1 MTEPKPGVLVADH
14 EGFFREA
21 IRDAL
26 AEAGIECRTAA
37 GGEEALGAADD
48 PAVGVVVL
56 DLQLSEPGG
65 LEVLER
71 LRSRRPELR
80 VIALS
85 TATDQDLVLEALRV
99 HACDYLAKPLH
110 EEELVLTVQ
119 RALRSYQVEAAGAT
133 LRERLARLD
142 AQLARLAEPAP
153 EGERPVESLAER
165 AAVAVAVVLGATKT
179 SLMVLD
185 ETGEVLRVEAATGRD
200 LVPRDMDA
208 VKAGEGAAGVALAE
222 GAAIAVADVAADARF
237 AGRVPSD
244 RYSSSSFAVAA
255 CPGPRGPL
263 GVLCA
268 SDRDS
273 GAPFGEDDL
282 ALLRILALQ
291 VGQRLATALGPE
303 ADADAA
309 GDAEP
314 RALPNGGG
322 SGWRDAELARAICDV
337 MADEVEPDRII
348 DAALRPVAS
357 ELPAAPASLYLIED
371 GALVLQGQCEGG
383 GSSDRS
389 RLPPGRGLTGT
400 VVQTG
405 RLVASGQP
413 ASDPRFD
420 PEVDTPADGSVAP
433 LLCVPLRLRGRVVG
447 MARAF
452 GSVDSSTS
460 AETGEMLSAVLS
472 AAVRNVLLYRSLLD
486 SIDDV
491 AEARREAR
499 EASRGR

>member
-14 EGFFREA
+14 ERFFREA

-26 AEAGIECRTAA
+26 AEAGIECRMVA

-65 LEVLER
+65 LEVLEQ
-71 LRSRRPELR
+71 LSSRRPELR

-85 TATDQDLVLEALRV
+85 TATEQDLVLEALRV

-110 EEELVLTVQ
+110 EEELVLTVR
-119 RALRSYQVEAAGAT
+119 RALRSYQVEAAGTT
-133 LRERLARLD
+133 LRERLGRLEAQVARLS
-142 AQLARLAEPAP
+142 EPAP
-153 EGERPVESLAER
+153 ESERPGEWLAER

-185 ETGEVLRVEAATGRD
+185 EPGEALRVEAATGRGR
-200 LVPRDMDA
+200 VPRDMDA

-268 SDRDS
+268 TDRDS
-273 GAPFGEDDL
+273 GVPFGEDDL
-282 ALLRILALQ
+282 TLLRILALQ
-291 VGQRLATALGPE
+291 VGQRLATECSSAPQAGE
-303 ADADAA
+303 ARA
-309 GDAEP
+309 P
-314 RALPNGGG
+314 RAGAG
-322 SGWRDAELARAICDV
+322 SGERDAELARAICDV
-337 MADEVEPDRII
+337 MADQVEPDRII
-348 DAALRPVAS
+348 DASLRPVAS
-357 ELPAAPASLYLIED
+357 ELPAAPASLYLIDD

-420 PEVDTPADGSVAP
+420 PEVDTPANGSVAP

-447 MARAF
+447 VARAF

-472 AAVRNVLLYRSLLD
+472 AAVRNVLLYRSLID

-499 EASRGR
+499 GAGRG

>member
-1 MTEPKPGVLVADH
+1 
-14 EGFFREA
+14 
-21 IRDAL
+21 
-26 AEAGIECRTAA
+26 
-37 GGEEALGAADD
+37 
-48 PAVGVVVL
+48 
-56 DLQLSEPGG
+56 
-65 LEVLER
+65 
-71 LRSRRPELR
+71 
-80 VIALS
+80 
-85 TATDQDLVLEALRV
+85 
-99 HACDYLAKPLH
+99 
-110 EEELVLTVQ
+110 
-119 RALRSYQVEAAGAT
+119 
-133 LRERLARLD
+133 
-142 AQLARLAEPAP
+142 
-153 EGERPVESLAER
+153 
-165 AAVAVAVVLGATKT
+165 
-179 SLMVLD
+179 
-185 ETGEVLRVEAATGRD
+185 
-200 LVPRDMDA
+200 MDA
-208 VKAGEGAAGVALAE
+208 VQAGEGAAGAALAE
-222 GAAIAVADVAADARF
+222 GAAIAVADVAADPRF
-237 AGRVPSD
+237 AGRGPSD

-268 SDRDS
+268 TDRDS
-273 GAPFGEDDL
+273 GVPFGEDDL

-291 VGQRLATALGPE
+291 VGRRLATECSSPPQAGERSPE
-303 ADADAA
+303 AQA
-309 GDAEP
+309 GEARAQRAEGE
-314 RALPNGGG
+314 RSSANG
-322 SGWRDAELARAICDV
+322 SGGRDAELARAICDV
-337 MADEVEPDRII
+337 MADQVEPDRII

-357 ELPAAPASLYLIED
+357 ELPAAPASLYLIDD

-420 PEVDTPADGSVAP
+420 PEVDTPANGSVAP

-447 MARAF
+447 VARAF

-499 EASRGR
+499 GAGRGR